1 MGYPMGT
8 ADKPFLGSRWYLVF
22 FFPRGGVY
30 LTPLLFPLSTVPC
43 VKSLS
48 FLHIFCVII
57 GCSPY
62 PLCLAS
68 DSLLPHPISGLT
80 PAVSYLCL
88 TSHSG
93 GGGQGV
99 HLSRFAGGAL
109 FPEHLENS
117 GGRDRRRWM
126 GNSDLPYSSG
136 NHSLRMAH
144 DNITVSGGFL
154 FIMLGVVS
162 RVQTKQCV
170 CLPIIKVTSQASNRD
185 HI

>member
-1 MGYPMGT
+1 MVPC
-8 ADKPFLGSRWYLVF
+8 F
-22 FFPRGGVY
+22 FFPRGGGLFDSPLISFVY
-30 LTPLLFPLSTVPC
+30 CTMCQVSIFSAHFLCHNRLFSLPSLPCFWLTVAPSHLWPDARCLLPVSYISFWGRRVGGS
-43 VKSLS
+43 SLS
-48 FLHIFCVII
+48 FRWWC
-57 GCSPY
+57 
-62 PLCLAS
+62 
-68 DSLLPHPISGLT
+68 T
-80 PAVSYLCL
+80 
-88 TSHSG
+88 
-93 GGGQGV
+93 
-99 HLSRFAGGAL
+99 
-109 FPEHLENS
+109 FPGTFRKL